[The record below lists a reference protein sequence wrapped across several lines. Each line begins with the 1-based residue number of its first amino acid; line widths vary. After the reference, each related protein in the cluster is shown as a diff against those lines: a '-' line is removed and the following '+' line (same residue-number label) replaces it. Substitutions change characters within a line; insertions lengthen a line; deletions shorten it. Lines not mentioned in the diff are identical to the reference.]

1 MSEAKEITAVVP
13 SLRVD
18 VLGARA
24 FNVSRAYFA
33 KGIASGSVSSDGK
46 VVGKSAS
53 ASAGQEFTAHTL
65 GTFHVVSVDG
75 ETRRG
80 NLRVTLN
87 VTRER

>member
-1 MSEAKEITAVVP
+1 MSAVKEITAVVP

-24 FNVSRAYFA
+24 FGVSRSYFA
-33 KGIASGSVSSDGK
+33 KGIASGSVTCNDQ

-53 ASAGQEFTAHTL
+53 AEVGQQFAANTL
-65 GTFHVVSVDG
+65 GTFVVASVDG

-80 NLRVTLN
+80 NVKVTLH

>member
-1 MSEAKEITAVVP
+1 MSAAKEITAVVP

-24 FNVSRAYFA
+24 FRVSRAYFA
-33 KGIASGSVSSDGK
+33 KGIASGSVSSNGK

-53 ASAGQEFTAHTL
+53 AELGQQFTAHTL
-65 GTFHVVSVDG
+65 GTFSVVRIDG

-80 NLRVTLN
+80 NLRVTLT
-87 VTRER
+87 VEREV